1 MAKKSNYQSI
11 TLYKD
16 MAPQILELEKVEAG
30 EILQAIMKYS
40 CYGEDTDMSQ
50 YDRFVRSLWKTV
62 KLKLDAGEAYDRE
75 ISETNRTNAMK
86 RWEKEKGDTTA
97 YDRKQSNKTDT
108 TAYDRTTYTDTVT
121 GTISSTNTN
130 SSTVTNTETEESDSA
145 DCHSASATANAEPPA
160 SDLFSLRKIQATAK
174 RNKVNLTKE
183 GIEAFYEE
191 MQETE
196 WILYNRP
203 VTKRG
208 IIKAMRGWAKYHPEY
223 AVESYEVEDKKE
235 EELVI
240 KHKTQDVQE
249 ETDWSDPDSLIR
261 YLKKEY
267 GEDWE
272 IKSGFS
278 ESEIRNE
285 LEKGM

>member
-62 KLKLDAGEAYDRE
+62 KLKLDAGEAHDRE

-86 RWEKEKGDTTA
+86 RWEKEKGDTVA

-108 TAYDRTTYTDTVT
+108 AAYDRTTYTDTVT

-174 RNKVNLTKE
+174 RNKVKLTKE

-191 MQETE
+191 MQESQ
-196 WILYNRP
+196 WNLYGKS
-203 VTKRG
+203 VTKKG
-208 IIKAMRGWAKYHPEY
+208 IVKAIRGWAKFHPEY
-223 AVESYEVEDKKE
+223 EPEPVTEKE
-235 EELVI
+235 EELII
-240 KHKTQDVQE
+240 KYKTQDVQE
-249 ETDWSDPDSLIR
+249 ETDWSNPDSLIR